1 MSAALSAS
9 DETVSSLLSWGASPD
24 KTNANG
30 RTALIFAIE
39 SKCLTTITL
48 LAPVTQAKLGRALE
62 QLVRKKV
69 ELTIEQLRSLL
80 GCVSVRVCL
89 CVCVS
94 VCNNG
99 NNFPH

>member
-1 MSAALSAS
+1 MAAALLAS
-9 DETVSSLLSWGASPD
+9 DDTVSSLISWGSLPD
-24 KTNANG
+24 RTDANG

-39 SKCLTTITL
+39 SKCLTTISL
-48 LAPVTQAKLGRALE
+48 LAPVTEAKLGRALE

-89 CVCVS
+89 CVCV
-94 VCNNG
+94 
-99 NNFPH
+99 